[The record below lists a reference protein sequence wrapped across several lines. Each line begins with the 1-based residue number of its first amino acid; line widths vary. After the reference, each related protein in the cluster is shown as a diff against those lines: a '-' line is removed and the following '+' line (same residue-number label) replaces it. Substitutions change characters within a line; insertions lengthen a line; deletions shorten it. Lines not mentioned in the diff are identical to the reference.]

1 MPTYS
6 VQFRRGTAIEHETFI
21 GAQGEITVVTDD
33 STLRLHDG
41 TTPGGHA
48 LADASNILTDI
59 SQYTDANGV
68 LTGLAEIAS
77 GITVVDDESIYGD
90 YVEAIIASNSAG
102 TSVDDKT
109 GFSTITNSGVTASN
123 SVTKFADYSLYFDG
137 ASYLELPYSDS
148 EEDPDLQFGG
158 LKPFTIEAWVHPT
171 NSTSPGVIV
180 AVDDSTSSRQ
190 GFSVIRKT
198 DGTIQFIGFTNFKRS
213 SNVTLNSTSVVVNN
227 AWTHIAVTFNGNNV
241 KLFING
247 TVEDSQSVN
256 PRLYPSTQNLTIGG
270 YAGGTGNDKFVGYID
285 DVRVTNGVTRYT
297 EDFTVPTSV
306 LVHVLPA
313 GPTAGWYGDRM
324 VVHVGGRISAG
335 ASNALEYFDI
345 TTPGNA
351 SSFGTA
357 TVSTYYRGSCSNN
370 TYGIWAGGGAEYGVD
385 WTAAIDYVTIATTG
399 QATTF
404 GSATSGYSK
413 WSGASDG
420 TYGLFA
426 GAERISYHYS
436 LIEYITIA
444 TSGQAANFGD
454 RTLAA
459 EGAGSV
465 SNGTYNIM
473 AGGYHSNN
481 FGTFYNVI
489 DYVSYATPGTAD
501 DFGDLTVARYGLVGA
516 GDLTRGL
523 FAGSGT
529 TVDYI
534 TMDTPGHATDWGDM
548 LNSREFAA
556 GASNGTYA
564 LITGGNPQASDRLT
578 IQTLGSATSF
588 GSLQSFPVE
597 GSSGCSGSPS

>member
-6 VQFRRGTAIEHETFI
+6 VQFRRGTAVEHETFI

-77 GITVVDDESIYGD
+77 GVTVLDDESIYGD

-109 GFSTITNSGVTASN
+109 GFSAITNSGVTASN

-137 ASYLELPYSDS
+137 ASYLELPHAV
-148 EEDPDLQFGG
+148 EDPDLQFGG
-158 LKPFTIEAWVHPT
+158 IKPFTIEAWVYPT

-190 GFSVIRKT
+190 GFSLFRKT

-227 AWTHIAVTFNGNNV
+227 AWTHIAVTFNGNNI

-297 EDFTVPTSV
+297 EDFNVPTNV
-306 LVHVLPA
+306 LVHVSPSGA
-313 GPTAGWYGDRM
+313 SAGWYGSRAVISAANLDYYNISTPGSA
-324 VVHVGGRISAG
+324 VQVFGTGGRWYQSGLSNSTYGVFAG
-335 ASNALEYFDI
+335 GSGSPPSSVIDYVTIAVTS
-345 TTPGNA
+345 NA
-351 SSFGTA
+351 SSFGSLTVGREKLAAASNGSRGLFLGGKDNWVGTNIIDYITIDTPDNA
-357 TVSTYYRGSCSNN
+357 TDFGDLLTTRHWGMAAGDSTNAIHIGGFGPGNTPEIYYVTFDTLGSCSDWGSVPSGLRA
-370 TYGIWAGGGAEYGVD
+370 TGGAVTNGERVVYSAGFITDRSDVIEYFTNTVGSSVSNFGNL
-385 WTAAIDYVTIATTG
+385 TLTRQHQAAVTDGTYATFNGGSQGEFPFEVNTIDYVTIATTG
-399 QATTF
+399 PAT
-404 GSATSGYSK
+404 
-413 WSGASDG
+413 
-420 TYGLFA
+420 
-426 GAERISYHYS
+426 
-436 LIEYITIA
+436 
-444 TSGQAANFGD
+444 
-454 RTLAA
+454 
-459 EGAGSV
+459 
-465 SNGTYNIM
+465 
-473 AGGYHSNN
+473 
-481 FGTFYNVI
+481 
-489 DYVSYATPGTAD
+489 
-501 DFGDLTVARYGLVGA
+501 DFGDLTTKPQNPGA
-516 GDLTRGL
+516 
-523 FAGSGT
+523 A
-529 TVDYI
+529 
-534 TMDTPGHATDWGDM
+534 
-548 LNSREFAA
+548 
-556 GASNGTYA
+556 
-564 LITGGNPQASDRLT
+564 
-578 IQTLGSATSF
+578 
-588 GSLQSFPVE
+588 
-597 GSSGCSGSPS
+597 SGSPS

>member
-1 MPTYS
+1 MPTYA
-6 VQFRRGTAIEHETFI
+6 VQFRRGTTIEHTTFI
-21 GAQGEITVVTDD
+21 GSEGEITVNTDD

-41 TTPGGHA
+41 ETAGGFA
-48 LADASNILTDI
+48 FASAASILTDI
-59 SQYTDANGV
+59 SQYTDEDGI
-68 LTGLAEIAS
+68 LLGTGTIAS
-77 GITVVDDESIYGD
+77 DVPNTVTNYAAYTKALVSTNADGSA
-90 YVEAIIASNSAG
+90 VE
-102 TSVDDKT
+102 DKT
-109 GFSTITNSGVTASN
+109 GTHTLVNSGVTASN
-123 SVTKFADYSLYFDG
+123 TAYKYATASMYFDG
-137 ASYLELPYSDS
+137 SSYLQIPAH
-148 EEDPDLQFGG
+148 EDLVFGVRQ
-158 LKPFTIEAWVHPT
+158 PFTLETWVYPT
-171 NSTSPGVIV
+171 DSTNDTVLIAQDNG
-180 AVDDSTSSRQ
+180 TSSRQ
-190 GFSVIRKT
+190 GFRLTRKSTGIIEFLFWNGIGRSSSDTLLSTSSVAENEWTHLAVSYDGQTVRLFVNGVEHHSKTPQPFLYSSNQHITFGSTT
-198 DGTIQFIGFTNFKRS
+198 DGASTNKFIGYLEDVRM
-213 SNVTLNSTSVVVNN
+213 
-227 AWTHIAVTFNGNNV
+227 
-241 KLFING
+241 ING
-247 TVEDSQSVN
+247 VSV
-256 PRLYPSTQNLTIGG
+256 YS
-270 YAGGTGNDKFVGYID
+270 A
-285 DVRVTNGVTRYT
+285 
-297 EDFTVPTSV
+297 DFTVPTTT
-306 LVHVLPA
+306 LTYVLPG

-357 TVSTYYRGSCSNN
+357 TVSTYYRGSCSNG
-370 TYGIWAGGGAEYGVD
+370 TYGIWAGGGAQYGVD

-444 TSGQAANFGD
+444 TSGTAANFGD
-454 RTLAA
+454 RTIEA

-501 DFGDLTVARYGLVGA
+501 DFGDLTTARYALVGA

-534 TMDTPGHATDWGDM
+534 TMDTPGNATDWGDM

-564 LITGGNPQASDRLT
+564 LIAGGNPQASDRLT